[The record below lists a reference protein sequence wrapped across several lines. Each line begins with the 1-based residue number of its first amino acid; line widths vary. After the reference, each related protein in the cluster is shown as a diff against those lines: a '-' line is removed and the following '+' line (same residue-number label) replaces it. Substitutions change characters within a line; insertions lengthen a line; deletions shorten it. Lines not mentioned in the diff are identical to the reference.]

1 MTQYVIVT
9 NIETL
14 NSLDMSML
22 EFDNLTQEEKLKIEH
37 DTYSLQELVD
47 ELNSCDID
55 HINPEY
61 NVFTLIKE

>member
-22 EFDNLTQEEKLKIEH
+22 EFDNSFIGTIVNLKIKMD
-37 DTYSLQELVD
+37 DTQDYMTEDEQID
-47 ELNSCDID
+47 EL
-55 HINPEY
+55 
-61 NVFTLIKE
+61 FL